1 MIEVSKLVKGRPL
14 DNLEFLQWMKAYY
27 DTATGGV
34 KPENYDGEERRAC
47 SKGGKKASGGGGGGG
62 GAKPAASRPA
72 ASRPAAST
80 ASKPAS
86 TASKPAS
93 TASKPASTASSTAA
107 ANAAA
112 VKELTAECAELKL
125 AVERTEQEREF
136 YFEKL
141 QDIEFL
147 CQRPEFASQTLAK
160 VVEKILYFTEGK
172 PDVEAIIAEC
182 GEEAA
187 ATAAAAAAP
196 SPAEP
201 LSTPA
206 TEDDL
211 DTTVE
216 AVVENMESLT
226 VAPETE
232 TETSEAAASDAPT
245 ATLSDSPLCT
255 QLSGDLSGS
264 ADRSPL
270 AEVNA

>member
-1 MIEVSKLVKGRPL
+1 MYGPSEQVARAHV
-14 DNLEFLQWMKAYY
+14 
-27 DTATGGV
+27 
-34 KPENYDGEERRAC
+34 DGNPAPRCHLHVHVAHPVAC
-47 SKGGKKASGGGGGGG
+47 YRLS
-62 GAKPAASRPA
+62 
-72 ASRPAAST
+72 
-80 ASKPAS
+80 
-86 TASKPAS
+86 
-93 TASKPASTASSTAA
+93 
-107 ANAAA
+107 
-112 VKELTAECAELKL
+112 
-125 AVERTEQEREF
+125 
-136 YFEKL
+136 
-141 QDIEFL
+141 
-147 CQRPEFASQTLAK
+147 
-160 VVEKILYFTEGK
+160 
-172 PDVEAIIAEC
+172 
-182 GEEAA
+182 AA

-232 TETSEAAASDAPT
+232 TETETSEAAASDAPT

>member
-80 ASKPAS
+80 ASN
-86 TASKPAS
+86 PAS

-232 TETSEAAASDAPT
+232 TETETSEAAASDAPT